1 MAKNAVWDWDFTI
14 GCEFI
19 NWDDLKKKLNTTCKK
34 WHFQKEK
41 GDKTS
46 YLHYQGRVSLKI
58 KNRKGPNLC
67 KGIRWSPTV
76 TENVNILDYVT
87 KEYTRVEGPWAYDD
101 PEVYIPKQFRDINL
115 YPYQKDIIDSRN
127 IFDKRYI
134 DAIIDF
140 DGNSGK
146 STVAALGEILYGGID
161 CPAINDCTKLV
172 QYICNYCMD
181 NELRDP
187 KLIFMDLPRAMNK
200 ESLYGI
206 YSAIEQIKKGKLVD
220 DRNHGK
226 SWWIDSPRV
235 WVFTNHVPDL
245 TLMSTDRW
253 RLWTIDKDTMKL
265 TRFLGAKAVTIAKK
279 RIL

>member
-1 MAKNAVWDWDFTI
+1 MAKNAVADWDFTL
-14 GCEFI
+14 GC
-19 NWDDLKKKLNTTCKK
+19 DLISFEELKQKLGATCKK
-34 WHFQKEK
+34 WTFQKEK
-41 GDKTS
+41 GDETG

-58 KNRKGPNLC
+58 KNRKGPNLK

-76 TENVNILDYVT
+76 TENVGVLDYVT
-87 KEYTRVEGPWAYDD
+87 KEHTRVEGPWNHND
-101 PEVYIPKQFRDINL
+101 PEVYLPRQYRNIKL
-115 YPYQKDIIDSRN
+115 YPYQDTIIKSKDIFEARG
-127 IFDKRYI
+127 I
-134 DAIIDF
+134 DAIIDLE
-140 DGNSGK
+140 GNKGK
-146 STVAALGEILYGGID
+146 STIAALGEILHGGID

-181 NELRDP
+181 NNIRDP

-235 WVFTNHVPDL
+235 WVFSNHVPDL
-245 TLMSTDRW
+245 TLMSKDRW
-253 RLWTIDKDTMKL
+253 RLWTINKDTMEL
-265 TRFLGAKAVTIAKK
+265 ERFFGGKPVTIAKK
-279 RIL
+279 H